1 MSAMSKIRRRP
12 GALAIALI
20 PLALAVVGIAA
31 GVAWYE
37 RGGADSAAS
46 ETESTLSIGGPFSLI
61 DQNGNTVTDQTFAGS
76 YRLIY
81 FGYSFCPDA
90 CPTELQVMA
99 DAVAALGP
107 DGQKVQPIFVT
118 IDPARD
124 TPKQLAN
131 YVPLFDKRLVGLT
144 GTPQQVAEV
153 ARAYRVY
160 YARADQSDAYAM
172 NHSSFVY
179 LMDPKDKFLTVFSSD
194 TSSDKMAAA
203 IRDYMKRSS

>member
-1 MSAMSKIRRRP
+1 MVVTMAV
-12 GALAIALI
+12 AAV
-20 PLALAVVGIAA
+20 AVV
-31 GVAWYE
+31 VSWYVVKSGPRDAVVE
-37 RGGADSAAS
+37 SDAS
-46 ETESTLSIGGPFSLI
+46 SMAIGGPFSLV
-61 DQNGNTVTDQTFAGS
+61 DQNGNPVTDQTYAGS

-81 FGYSFCPDA
+81 FGYTFCPDA

-99 DAVAALGP
+99 EAVAAMGP

-124 TPKQLAN
+124 TPQQLAN

-144 GTPQQVAEV
+144 GTPQQIAEV

-160 YARADQSDAYAM
+160 YAKADNSQTYAM

-194 TSSDKMAAA
+194 TGSDKMAAS
-203 IRDYMKRSS
+203 IKDYMKRSS